1 MSVISQPHQTPRP
14 SGAVATAHP
23 FAKAFASGG
32 LVYIAATS
40 VMLLL
45 ALRALPADATSYELG
60 YATAR
65 ALAQFT
71 VAGFVPAL
79 IMGMAVQ
86 QSPRRWR
93 FWQIS
98 LSVMAMFCV
107 TAALQTLGTTPH

>member
-1 MSVISQPHQTPRP
+1 MSVLSQPHRTPHP
-14 SGAVATAHP
+14 SSAVATAHP

-32 LVYIAATS
+32 LAYIAATS

-60 YATAR
+60 YAAAR

-98 LSVMAMFCV
+98 LAVVAMFCM
-107 TAALQTLGTTPH
+107 TATLQTLGAMPH